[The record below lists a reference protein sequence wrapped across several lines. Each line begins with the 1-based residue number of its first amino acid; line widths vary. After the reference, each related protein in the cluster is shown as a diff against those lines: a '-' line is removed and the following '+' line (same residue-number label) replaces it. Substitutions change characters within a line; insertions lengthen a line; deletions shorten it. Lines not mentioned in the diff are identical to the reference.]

1 MMSEEYPEYSE
12 KEKRWFR
19 RVGDSIE
26 YEPEI
31 TVTGGTIPISQLEE
45 YNRRMKASEK
55 KEVVKKNQKKKSCPF
70 RRNKIDISCS
80 SDCAYRIG
88 DICVLRAPEGS
99 RIDFKTLGG
108 KCPISDRK
116 CETQCALYND
126 GCAIIKRGEE

>member
-31 TVTGGTIPISQLEE
+31 TVIGGTIPISHLEE
-45 YNRRMKASEK
+45 YNRKMKVNK
-55 KEVVKKNQKKKSCPF
+55 NKGEVVQSQKKYICPF
-70 RRNKIDISCS
+70 KTSKFEYYCS
-80 SDCAYRIG
+80 SECAYRMG
-88 DICVLRAPEGS
+88 DICVLTAPEGS
-99 RIDFKTLGG
+99 RINFNCLGG
-108 KCPISDRK
+108 KCPLSNRK
-116 CETQCALYND
+116 CDLQCALYND